1 MSFLLAGLQFLI
13 AKKVT
18 DDTLLAKLN
27 LNKMKTQTKCGTEF
41 TLSEKVSL
49 TTTQFVDD
57 YHGHVGEGN
66 KMTLCLASTELQ
78 NAIKNVKSTLATQKG
93 LTFKP
98 EKKRIYLTVTE
109 EQLHALPVGQK
120 IQLTLS
126 IYGVFTQS
134 QDNLSYLQMKLDS
147 FKTVISTQDNDEEHE
162 SMVV

>member
-1 MSFLLAGLQFLI
+1 
-13 AKKVT
+13 
-18 DDTLLAKLN
+18 
-27 LNKMKTQTKCGTEF
+27 MKTQTKCGTEF

-66 KMTLCLASTELQ
+66 KMILCLASTELQ
-78 NAIKNVKSTLATQKG
+78 NVIKNVKSTLATQKG

-98 EKKRIYLTVTE
+98 EKKRIYITVTE
-109 EQLHALPVGQK
+109 EQLHALPVGQM

-147 FKTVISTQDNDEEHE
+147 FKTISTQDNDDHE
-162 SMVV
+162 STVVVC

>member
-1 MSFLLAGLQFLI
+1 MNFLLSGLQFLI
-13 AKKVT
+13 VKVT

-49 TTTQFVDD
+49 STTQFVDD
-57 YHGHVGEGN
+57 YHGHVSEGN

-98 EKKRIYLTVTE
+98 EKKRIYLNVTE

-126 IYGVFTQS
+126 IYGAFTQS

>member
-1 MSFLLAGLQFLI
+1 MLCVLQKIIDMSFLLAGLQFLI

-66 KMTLCLASTELQ
+66 TMMLCLASTELQ
-78 NAIKNVKSTLATQKG
+78 NAIRNVKLTLAT
-93 LTFKP
+93 
-98 EKKRIYLTVTE
+98 
-109 EQLHALPVGQK
+109 
-120 IQLTLS
+120 
-126 IYGVFTQS
+126 
-134 QDNLSYLQMKLDS
+134 
-147 FKTVISTQDNDEEHE
+147 
-162 SMVV
+162 